1 DKPRAEFYIPTVIN
15 NLLEAGKIRLKVMHS
30 DSQWYGVTY
39 PEDKETV
46 QKALATM
53 DYPKGLWK

>member
-1 DKPRAEFYIPTVIN
+1 
-15 NLLEAGKIRLKVMHS
+15 MHS